1 MKKITSMI
9 LIIMLVVSC
18 SMTNV
23 ALASSDTSGWTN
35 IRDTN
40 MTVKNTSEE
49 NMNALEKFSRDQDA
63 SLLALEESNRS
74 ELDLSFLTEN
84 NEKDY
89 TSTTCKAKG
98 SFTLLGSYH
107 TFDVS
112 GEVDRVSL
120 PDGNVILIGGL
131 SGWMDD
137 SENPEN
143 SLSLTLCYN
152 ENTEENYIPMCI
164 GTYGVKDEE
173 PLLIEFGKPFKGLNE
188 ATMEFQKKAET
199 EIQDNLIE
207 MSQQNVQPLAVDA
220 TVKCLNAITT
230 YYSGSSVMYTYLYG
244 SKEAMPSGSW
254 RQNVKMQV
262 NLTNF
267 ANKYNANLP
276 PVTGSGGSNQVS
288 NTQGHSIRNA
298 WLCYS
303 NSKNTCRIVDIQ
315 PAAQSS
321 TTKILMPTFFIPW
334 GAVAYAATYAKI
346 PIAIKGISHSNRNG
360 LSSVETEIWNSNGV
374 AKIKT
379 TAKNLDAASKSQ
391 DGVAIDFMVSN
402 NLPTNG
408 VTTATCYSKAAIS
421 FTEVYVDG
429 SIAPRTVTITG
440 NKISQSLF
448 SKS

>member
-1 MKKITSMI
+1 
-9 LIIMLVVSC
+9 
-18 SMTNV
+18 
-23 ALASSDTSGWTN
+23 
-35 IRDTN
+35 
-40 MTVKNTSEE
+40 
-49 NMNALEKFSRDQDA
+49 MNALEKFSRDQDA

-107 TFDVS
+107 TFDVA

-244 SKEAMPSGSW
+244 SKEAMPSGSYSTKINLST
-254 RQNVKMQV
+254 RTRILTCSDTFSA
-262 NLTNF
+262 NLT
-267 ANKYNANLP
+267 
-276 PVTGSGGSNQVS
+276 
-288 NTQGHSIRNA
+288 
-298 WLCYS
+298 
-303 NSKNTCRIVDIQ
+303 SKIN
-315 PAAQSS
+315 
-321 TTKILMPTFFIPW
+321 
-334 GAVAYAATYAKI
+334 
-346 PIAIKGISHSNRNG
+346 
-360 LSSVETEIWNSNGV
+360 
-374 AKIKT
+374 
-379 TAKNLDAASKSQ
+379 
-391 DGVAIDFMVSN
+391 
-402 NLPTNG
+402 
-408 VTTATCYSKAAIS
+408 
-421 FTEVYVDG
+421 
-429 SIAPRTVTITG
+429 
-440 NKISQSLF
+440 
-448 SKS
+448 